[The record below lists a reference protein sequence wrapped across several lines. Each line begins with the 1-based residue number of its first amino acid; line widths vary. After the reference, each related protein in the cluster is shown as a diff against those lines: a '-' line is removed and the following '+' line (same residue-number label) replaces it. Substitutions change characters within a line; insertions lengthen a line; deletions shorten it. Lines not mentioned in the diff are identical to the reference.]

1 MEKSFVT
8 YTAEE
13 NPKVSKVYADVRKR
27 LSEDV
32 LEYLNERYK
41 KAVRI
46 SNTEIGVLV
55 GEFIDEDGFPHDVC
69 GVVKVQAKPYYEKTV
84 DENGNELSRP
94 VEQFILEDKVDAYEK
109 DQKAK
114 GVPKK

>member
-32 LEYLNERYK
+32 LEYLNEKYK

-69 GVVKVQAKPYYEKTV
+69 GVVKVQAKPYYEKTE
-84 DENGNELSRP
+84 DENGNALSRP

-114 GVPKK
+114 DVPKK